1 MHTWFDPSVLSR
13 RHSAKFALALLVAV
27 GAISLVTFTARAWRN
42 KNGSAA
48 RQDVAAAQL
57 NSVRGRWQNRLA
69 LQPEANKLR
78 RRLGQRFLAPGREVS
93 LLIGTVTL
101 GADRQTVRIVRSQ
114 DDDDERL
121 TIALGGGPP
130 SLTWSGVDG
139 AKSSDNSAIGS
150 LRELIERLALDSPDQ
165 FVLAQLRG
173 ASYQIIASD
182 VGPAEA
188 GGSDNY
194 TGPRWDLVR
203 VAEPS
208 RLTQNR
214 PQSLWRLYYI
224 NSSTGLIDKVVSQ
237 EQGKTITA
245 EFSAWTDMDG
255 EIVPTHITWKLD
267 NQAVMDLVITSIA
280 INPKQ

>member
-1 MHTWFDPSVLSR
+1 V
-13 RHSAKFALALLVAV
+13 
-27 GAISLVTFTARAWRN
+27 
-42 KNGSAA
+42 
-48 RQDVAAAQL
+48 RQDAVASQP
-57 NSVRGRWQNRLA
+57 NPIRGRLHNRLA

-93 LLIGTVTL
+93 VQTGVVTL

-121 TIALGGGPP
+121 TIVFGGGPP

-139 AKSSDNSAIGS
+139 AKSSDDSATGS

-173 ASYQIIASD
+173 ASYQTIARD
-182 VGPAEA
+182 VRPAEA

-208 RLTQNR
+208 SPTQNG
-214 PQSLWRLYYI
+214 PQSSWRLYYI
-224 NSSTGLIDKVVSQ
+224 NSSTGLIDKVISQ

-245 EFSAWTDMDG
+245 EISGWINQNG
-255 EIVPTHITWKLD
+255 EMIPTRTIWKSNDQIVMELTLTNVTH
-267 NQAVMDLVITSIA
+267 
-280 INPKQ
+280 NPKQ

>member
-1 MHTWFDPSVLSR
+1 M
-13 RHSAKFALALLVAV
+13 
-27 GAISLVTFTARAWRN
+27 
-42 KNGSAA
+42 
-48 RQDVAAAQL
+48 
-57 NSVRGRWQNRLA
+57 
-69 LQPEANKLR
+69 
-78 RRLGQRFLAPGREVS
+78 GQRFLAPGREVS